1 MDHDDHGASAAEGPA
16 GEPAPSSA
24 ATAPPPL
31 LVFVNGKSGGRR
43 GERLKTALA
52 CAPDLDALDV
62 VDLGAARGPEAAL
75 RAHGHVEGLRILV
88 CGGDG
93 TVAWVLQALE
103 DLEEVRETPD
113 ARIPR
118 VDVPSL
124 SGAAPTRQPPPPRA
138 SKRAVPRGSVLPATP
153 RDFSANLRGI
163 RFQRSLLPT
172 ILSKT
177 LLVRRLTTTP
187 PPLKTTPPPPP
198 PQLHPK
204 PPVGILPLGTG
215 NDLARVFGWGAR
227 YDDALVASVG
237 AALANAETR
246 QLDRWV
252 VRVTPGT
259 RRRGDDARDAS
270 TPNSNG
276 LRTDFDATDDAE
288 TTRAVVDRP
297 PTTRVAAVAEEDPE
311 ERPDAAATRAS
322 SSSSPDESASAAS
335 ESSSSPSTS
344 STSVVF
350 HNYLGVGVDAS
361 AALTFHRVR
370 DHAPWMF
377 VSAAT
382 NKILYGVFGA
392 VDFVSHSCRGLLANH
407 VRVVADGRVV
417 KLPKYAEGVILLN
430 INSYAGGVR
439 MWDSEEK
446 TPRGAFRNAW
456 GAVTSG
462 GWGDTEFARDD
473 EEEEEDSEAF
483 RSSSSE
489 GEATV
494 LGGVRGEVRSKSV
507 RSGRRRRTTRRARG
521 RSITLGPSRQS
532 DGLLDVVVVYGAL
545 HLGQLS
551 WGTDRPVRVC
561 QASSVTLT
569 VDETFPVH
577 VDGQP
582 WEQSACVM
590 EVGLKNRVALL
601 ASGDAEARMRASGGG
616 ASGTKSVAEGLEEW
630 WTEKKKE
637 GELTFGWEHW
647 EDLDF
652 YDDLEGGARA
662 FVCSGGVI

>member
-24 ATAPPPL
+24 ATAPPPP

-43 GERLKTALA
+43 GERLQTAHA

-103 DLEEVRETPD
+103 DLEEVRETPGRAD
-113 ARIPR
+113 
-118 VDVPSL
+118 PS
-124 SGAAPTRQPPPPRA
+124 RQPPPPAPRNARSERFRSPRHA
-138 SKRAVPRGSVLPATP
+138 SR
-153 RDFSANLRGI
+153 FFANLRGSVS
-163 RFQRSLLPT
+163 RDPFANPQN
-172 ILSKT
+172 
-177 LLVRRLTTTP
+177 
-187 PPLKTTPPPPP
+187 LKTSPSAGPPPPASP
-198 PQLHPK
+198 LHPQLHPK

-259 RRRGDDARDAS
+259 RRRGDDVYDAS
-270 TPNSNG
+270 PTNSSNG
-276 LRTDFDATDDAE
+276 LRTEFDATDDAE
-288 TTRAVVDRP
+288 TT
-297 PTTRVAAVAEEDPE
+297 EEDPE
-311 ERPDAAATRAS
+311 EDPDAAATRAS

-335 ESSSSPSTS
+335 ESSSSTSTSTS
-344 STSVVF
+344 SSSVVF

-417 KLPKYAEGVILLN
+417 KLPKYAEGVLLLT

-439 MWDSEEK
+439 LWDSEEK

-462 GWGDTEFARDD
+462 GWGDTEFAFD

-483 RSSSSE
+483 RSSSSEEDHHHPEEEASFDGAFDEEEEEEGEE

-507 RSGRRRRTTRRARG
+507 RSGRRRTTRRASG

-601 ASGDAEARMRASGGG
+601 ASGNAEARMRASGGG

>member
-118 VDVPSL
+118 VNPPPPAPRNARSREVPFSPPRL
-124 SGAAPTRQPPPPRA
+124 EIFPRTFGGSARDPFCQQFPKTLKNSPRSSAHDNPPLLLKQPPPP
-138 SKRAVPRGSVLPATP
+138 P
-153 RDFSANLRGI
+153 
-163 RFQRSLLPT
+163 LL
-172 ILSKT
+172 
-177 LLVRRLTTTP
+177 
-187 PPLKTTPPPPP
+187 P

-311 ERPDAAATRAS
+311 EHPDAAATRAS

-335 ESSSSPSTS
+335 ESSPSSSPSTS

-462 GWGDTEFARDD
+462 GWGDTEFAFD

-616 ASGTKSVAEGLEEW
+616 ASGTKSVAEGLDEW

>member
-1 MDHDDHGASAAEGPA
+1 M
-16 GEPAPSSA
+16 
-24 ATAPPPL
+24 
-31 LVFVNGKSGGRR
+31 
-43 GERLKTALA
+43 
-52 CAPDLDALDV
+52 
-62 VDLGAARGPEAAL
+62 
-75 RAHGHVEGLRILV
+75 
-88 CGGDG
+88 
-93 TVAWVLQALE
+93 
-103 DLEEVRETPD
+103 
-113 ARIPR
+113 
-118 VDVPSL
+118 
-124 SGAAPTRQPPPPRA
+124 
-138 SKRAVPRGSVLPATP
+138 
-153 RDFSANLRGI
+153 
-163 RFQRSLLPT
+163 
-172 ILSKT
+172 
-177 LLVRRLTTTP
+177 
-187 PPLKTTPPPPP
+187 
-198 PQLHPK
+198 
-204 PPVGILPLGTG
+204 
-215 NDLARVFGWGAR
+215 
-227 YDDALVASVG
+227 
-237 AALANAETR
+237 
-246 QLDRWV
+246 
-252 VRVTPGT
+252 
-259 RRRGDDARDAS
+259 
-270 TPNSNG
+270 
-276 LRTDFDATDDAE
+276 
-288 TTRAVVDRP
+288 
-297 PTTRVAAVAEEDPE
+297 
-311 ERPDAAATRAS
+311 
-322 SSSSPDESASAAS
+322 
-335 ESSSSPSTS
+335 
-344 STSVVF
+344 VF

-462 GWGDTEFARDD
+462 GWGDTEFAFDE

-483 RSSSSE
+483 RSSSSEEDRHHHPEEEASFDGAFDEEEEEEGEE

-507 RSGRRRRTTRRARG
+507 RSGRRRRTTRRASG

>member
-1 MDHDDHGASAAEGPA
+1 M
-16 GEPAPSSA
+16 
-24 ATAPPPL
+24 
-31 LVFVNGKSGGRR
+31 
-43 GERLKTALA
+43 
-52 CAPDLDALDV
+52 
-62 VDLGAARGPEAAL
+62 
-75 RAHGHVEGLRILV
+75 
-88 CGGDG
+88 
-93 TVAWVLQALE
+93 
-103 DLEEVRETPD
+103 
-113 ARIPR
+113 
-118 VDVPSL
+118 
-124 SGAAPTRQPPPPRA
+124 
-138 SKRAVPRGSVLPATP
+138 
-153 RDFSANLRGI
+153 
-163 RFQRSLLPT
+163 
-172 ILSKT
+172 
-177 LLVRRLTTTP
+177 
-187 PPLKTTPPPPP
+187 
-198 PQLHPK
+198 
-204 PPVGILPLGTG
+204 
-215 NDLARVFGWGAR
+215 
-227 YDDALVASVG
+227 Y
-237 AALANAETR
+237 
-246 QLDRWV
+246 
-252 VRVTPGT
+252 
-259 RRRGDDARDAS
+259 DAS
-270 TPNSNG
+270 TPTTSSNG

-288 TTRAVVDRP
+288 TT
-297 PTTRVAAVAEEDPE
+297 EEDPE
-311 ERPDAAATRAS
+311 EDPDAAATRAS

-335 ESSSSPSTS
+335 ESSSSSSPSTS
-344 STSVVF
+344 SSSVVF

-462 GWGDTEFARDD
+462 GWGDTEFAFD

-489 GEATV
+489 EDHHHPEEEAFDGAFDEEEEEEGEEEEATV

-507 RSGRRRRTTRRARG
+507 RSGRRRRTTRRASG

-662 FVCSGGVI
+662 FVCSGGGDLRRETDVMSRRGFGNRTPV